1 MAAADGQGPDE
12 SYTVRLS
19 SRTTP
24 SNYQKLIDT
33 AQAKGWLNS
42 SGQPN
47 ISKVINHIIGR
58 FRVPK
63 GRKKNAG
70 R

>member
-24 SNYQKLIDT
+24 SNYQKLIEPSGMTTRRTGADVIREMDE
-33 AQAKGWLNS
+33 KGM
-42 SGQPN
+42 
-47 ISKVINHIIGR
+47 IE
-58 FRVPK
+58 
-63 GRKKNAG
+63 
-70 R
+70 